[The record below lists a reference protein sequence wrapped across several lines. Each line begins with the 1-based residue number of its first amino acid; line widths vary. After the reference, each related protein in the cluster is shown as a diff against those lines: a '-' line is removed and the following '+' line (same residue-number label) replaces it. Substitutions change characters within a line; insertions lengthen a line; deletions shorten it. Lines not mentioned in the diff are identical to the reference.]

1 MLGALAEVF
10 GEAMTDGRMEGYLAA
25 LADVPLAAL
34 KQGLQ
39 HATRA
44 LTWFPKPAELR
55 RAVDAAL
62 GAQRLLEAARGQVV
76 RDDDWRVA
84 HHCQICEDLGMA
96 YVRKSDGATV
106 PRRLVVG
113 SHADW
118 GVRPCVCRGT
128 NPVIAQRCGPRAYGV
143 AR

>member
-10 GEAMTDGRMEGYLAA
+10 GEAITDGRMEGYLAA
-25 LADVPLAAL
+25 LADVPLASL
-34 KQGLQ
+34 KLGLQ
-39 HATRA
+39 HATRT

-62 GAQRLLEAARGQVV
+62 ASQRLLETAKQQVV
-76 RDDDWRVA
+76 RDEDWRVA
-84 HHCQICEDLGMA
+84 HHCQLCADSGMA

-106 PRRLVVG
+106 PHSQVVG

-118 GVRPCVCRGT
+118 GVRPCVCRER

-143 AR
+143 AS